1 MTQNIDLD
9 SNAAENAV
17 IIDLGKKK
25 RKAIKR
31 LRKGTGKLMDEVNDC
46 IEELRE
52 SGAISGSAQPV
63 IVVVKERASKPR
75 WF

>member
-1 MTQNIDLD
+1 MTQNIDPN
-9 SNAAENAV
+9 SNGAENPV
-17 IIDLGKKK
+17 IVDLGKKS

-31 LRKGTGKLMDEVNDC
+31 LRKGTGKLMDEVNAC

-52 SGAISGSAQPV
+52 SGAIDGAAQPV
-63 IVVVKERASKPR
+63 IVVVKEKASMPR

>member
-1 MTQNIDLD
+1 MTPNTD
-9 SNAAENAV
+9 SNAAENA
-17 IIDLGKKK
+17 IIVDLGKKK

-52 SGAISGSAQPV
+52 AGAISGSAQPV
-63 IVVVKERASKPR
+63 IVVVKEKASQPR